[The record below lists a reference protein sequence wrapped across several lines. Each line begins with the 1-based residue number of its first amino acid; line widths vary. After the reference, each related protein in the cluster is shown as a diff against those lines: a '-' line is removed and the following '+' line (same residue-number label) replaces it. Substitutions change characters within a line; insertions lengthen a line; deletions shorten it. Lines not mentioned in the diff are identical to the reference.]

1 MNRRSMFSRIFS
13 INIVSM
19 LICIIILGSTET
31 VLMTK
36 YVANQSEEYLS
47 KNAETIRNMI
57 ENNISSDSL
66 TSLVS
71 GFAHAVGCYIIV
83 FDSQNK
89 VVSCSAKSPYLDN
102 PPMFVNGEY
111 TKTVLSGQKNS
122 LIGTMGGLFKEVMFT
137 LQMPIKDT
145 RGQTVGAVSMSRPI
159 PEHQKMKYDILKVL
173 LLSMGLILVF
183 LLLMTYFT
191 ASKIS
196 VPIKKISE
204 ATKAF
209 AKGNFSV
216 RVDDATLYSVV
227 DEVAELADAFNNMAH
242 EIEMA
247 EEIKNTFIS
256 DVSHELR
263 TPMTT
268 IGGFVSG
275 ILDDTIPPEKQK
287 DYLKIVYDEV
297 ARLSRLVN
305 SFLDITRLQSDKLT
319 LKPVNFDINEVIRI
333 VLIGLEQKL
342 EDRNISVELDLDEEN
357 CYVNADR
364 DSITRVVTNL
374 LDNAAK
380 FTNDNGK
387 ITVSVTQSQHDTFIS
402 IKNTGC
408 GISDEQK
415 QMIFKRFYKADK
427 SRSLNKGGTG
437 IGLYLVKNILS
448 AHGKDITVNSVEGE
462 YAEFVFSLDKG
473 KYKRRAIDS
482 AEKRIN
488 DINNE

>member
-83 FDSQNK
+83 FDSQ
-89 VVSCSAKSPYLDN
+89 
-102 PPMFVNGEY
+102 
-111 TKTVLSGQKNS
+111 
-122 LIGTMGGLFKEVMFT
+122 
-137 LQMPIKDT
+137 
-145 RGQTVGAVSMSRPI
+145 
-159 PEHQKMKYDILKVL
+159 MKYDILKVL
-173 LLSMGLILVF
+173 LLSMGLLLVF

-216 RVDDATLYSVV
+216 RVDDATLYSGV

-242 EIEMA
+242 EIEKA

-364 DSITRVVTNL
+364 DSITRVVTNM

-488 DINNE
+488 DINHE

>member
-216 RVDDATLYSVV
+216 RVDDATLYSGV

-242 EIEMA
+242 EIEKA
-247 EEIKNTFIS
+247 EEIKNTF
-256 DVSHELR
+256 R
-263 TPMTT
+263 C
-268 IGGFVSG
+268 
-275 ILDDTIPPEKQK
+275 
-287 DYLKIVYDEV
+287 V
-297 ARLSRLVN
+297 ARAQNAYDNNRRLCFGN
-305 SFLDITRLQSDKLT
+305 TR
-319 LKPVNFDINEVIRI
+319 
-333 VLIGLEQKL
+333 
-342 EDRNISVELDLDEEN
+342 
-357 CYVNADR
+357 
-364 DSITRVVTNL
+364 
-374 LDNAAK
+374 
-380 FTNDNGK
+380 
-387 ITVSVTQSQHDTFIS
+387 
-402 IKNTGC
+402 
-408 GISDEQK
+408 
-415 QMIFKRFYKADK
+415 
-427 SRSLNKGGTG
+427 
-437 IGLYLVKNILS
+437 
-448 AHGKDITVNSVEGE
+448 
-462 YAEFVFSLDKG
+462 
-473 KYKRRAIDS
+473 
-482 AEKRIN
+482 
-488 DINNE
+488 

>member
-159 PEHQKMKYDILKVL
+159 PEHQKMKYDILKV
-173 LLSMGLILVF
+173 F

-216 RVDDATLYSVV
+216 RVDDATLYSGV

-242 EIEMA
+242 EIEKA

-333 VLIGLEQKL
+333 VLIGLEQ
-342 EDRNISVELDLDEEN
+342 NLDEEN

>member
-1 MNRRSMFSRIFS
+1 M
-13 INIVSM
+13 
-19 LICIIILGSTET
+19 
-31 VLMTK
+31 
-36 YVANQSEEYLS
+36 
-47 KNAETIRNMI
+47 
-57 ENNISSDSL
+57 
-66 TSLVS
+66 
-71 GFAHAVGCYIIV
+71 
-83 FDSQNK
+83 
-89 VVSCSAKSPYLDN
+89 
-102 PPMFVNGEY
+102 
-111 TKTVLSGQKNS
+111 
-122 LIGTMGGLFKEVMFT
+122 
-137 LQMPIKDT
+137 
-145 RGQTVGAVSMSRPI
+145 
-159 PEHQKMKYDILKVL
+159 
-173 LLSMGLILVF
+173 
-183 LLLMTYFT
+183 
-191 ASKIS
+191 
-196 VPIKKISE
+196 
-204 ATKAF
+204 
-209 AKGNFSV
+209 
-216 RVDDATLYSVV
+216 
-227 DEVAELADAFNNMAH
+227 
-242 EIEMA
+242 
-247 EEIKNTFIS
+247 
-256 DVSHELR
+256 
-263 TPMTT
+263 
-268 IGGFVSG
+268 
-275 ILDDTIPPEKQK
+275 
-287 DYLKIVYDEV
+287 YDEV

-462 YAEFVFSLDKG
+462 YAEFVFSLEDRK
-473 KYKRRAIDS
+473 S
-482 AEKRIN
+482 VV
-488 DINNE
+488 